1 MFGWRDGIYRKSVRA
16 AYRHIGT
23 QAMRQIIHY
32 PPQQARKTASRLKI
46 KTRLTKADHSFKVA
60 ARKIYSLQIHG

>member
-16 AYRHIGT
+16 VCRHIGT

-32 PPQQARKTASRLKI
+32 PLQRVSQNRVTA
-46 KTRLTKADHSFKVA
+46 
-60 ARKIYSLQIHG
+60 